1 MSLVGI
7 YPGRASNKVMTNY
20 PRIALPKP
28 NILILSRAPSNF
40 LYICDNRRSLNV
52 FPGHPTFCCTCKKR
66 LALAWENSQ
75 HNCFPRK
82 MRLRNSLLMILRV
95 ACYVSYLK
103 TAEAAYQTVYKARFR
118 RRSTHV
124 PNPTEALST
133 AKERHLNQFGTAVL
147 IWCNKNVKFNRVCRN
162 IRHWSIKIRFDTR
175 CAVWIRCRAK
185 VAPKSNQTQLG
196 SAHEWSGVWTR
207 PNMADVLKFS
217 KVCTFW
223 KNISSF
229 FGYNL

>member
-1 MSLVGI
+1 MINKPNHRSLSLILGFSITVTIWPREVLSCRDFILRSVATLWVMSLVGI
-7 YPGRASNKVMTNY
+7 YPCRASNKVMTNY
-20 PRIALPKP
+20 PQIALPKP

-95 ACYVSYLK
+95 ACYVSCLK
-103 TAEAAYQTVYKARFR
+103 TAEAAYQTVFKARFR

-133 AKERHLNQFGTAVL
+133 AKEWHLNQFGMAVL

-162 IRHWSIKIRFDTR
+162 IRHWSGRWFIWRSSH
-175 CAVWIRCRAK
+175 V
-185 VAPKSNQTQLG
+185 PNQMHTL
-196 SAHEWSGVWTR
+196 W
-207 PNMADVLKFS
+207 
-217 KVCTFW
+217 
-223 KNISSF
+223 
-229 FGYNL
+229 